1 MLTFKLFIVER
12 NPSSY
17 WSIEAGSG
25 VWMFFKSAISSSSIS
40 ACISN
45 ATQVV
50 RIVFSASRRSM
61 SPVSIVMHFNRSLS
75 RETFR
80 EAGDGR
86 SVGTSINKVELM
98 VGLRWVI
105 SGDELGVKQETCH
118 HDFYTGGMWLSTQVW
133 HLLAVALYLCTLQN
147 E

>member
-1 MLTFKLFIVER
+1 
-12 NPSSY
+12 
-17 WSIEAGSG
+17 
-25 VWMFFKSAISSSSIS
+25 
-40 ACISN
+40 
-45 ATQVV
+45 
-50 RIVFSASRRSM
+50 
-61 SPVSIVMHFNRSLS
+61 MHFNRSLS

-118 HDFYTGGMWLSTQVW
+118 HDFYTGGM
-133 HLLAVALYLCTLQN
+133 
-147 E
+147 